1 LIVKV
6 EVQDPLIVVAPSEA
20 VTPVGLM
27 TLSATVE
34 PNPFRRFRP
43 IDEVPFPPALIERL
57 EGFANRLK
65 SWNVNVVV
73 VV

>member
-1 LIVKV
+1 
-6 EVQDPLIVVAPSEA
+6 
-20 VTPVGLM
+20 M